1 MIRVIENKKS
11 KQNPYY
17 LLEFNYMIGDA
28 DGHTEEKMRCSIK
41 DADIIERFVK
51 LVNGLKPLKG
61 TWGIVFEQHDFN
73 KFLKEGQLN
82 QEDYD
87 FLKNVMFWDDG
98 EDDMSAYFADCIKG
112 ETEYSFLVFE
122 GVDLYYYNE
131 DGVRHETQ
139 IV

>member
-1 MIRVIENKKS
+1 MIKVIEKKKS
-11 KQNPYY
+11 KQKPYY

-28 DGHTEEKMRCSIK
+28 DGHTEEKMKCPIK
-41 DADIIERFVK
+41 DADVIERFVT

-61 TWGIVFEQHDFN
+61 TWGIVFEKYDFN

-87 FLKNVMFWDDG
+87 FLKNVMFWDD
-98 EDDMSAYFADCIKG
+98 EEKDMNGYFADYIKG
-112 ETEYSFLVFE
+112 EAEYSFLVFE
-122 GVDLYYYNE
+122 GVGLYYYDEN
-131 DGVRHETQ
+131 GVKHETK